1 MSKEAKKYLLD
12 TSAIFAFTD
21 NEEGA
26 DKVQKIL
33 ERAQKEELLV
43 CLSAMSIM
51 ELYYVTYQEVGTEQA
66 TGIVIRTRSLPIK
79 ELPLTEDLILP
90 AGELKA
96 RYQISVADAW
106 IAATSKIHGLTLIH
120 KDPEFEPL
128 KEELDV
134 MELPYQRTRRPG
146 SRR

>member
-1 MSKEAKKYLLD
+1 MKGKDKYLLD
-12 TSAIFAFTD
+12 TSALFAFTD

-26 DKVQKIL
+26 SAVQKIL
-33 ERAQKEELLV
+33 EDAKSKKV
-43 CLSAMSIM
+43 TVYISAMSIM
-51 ELYYVTYQEVGTEQA
+51 ELFYVTHQEIGEDAALQMVLLA
-66 TGIVIRTRSLPIK
+66 RSLPVT
-79 ELPLTEDLILP
+79 ELPLADDLILP

-106 IAATSKIHGLTLIH
+106 IAATAGRDGLTLLH

-134 MELPYQRTRRPG
+134 QELPYK
-146 SRR
+146 SRRA